1 MAERFD
7 SPAMPGVKPMPEPPD
22 PRIIPLDRQAAL
34 THQQVEQVRFG
45 LGDTGPLAQAVMNA
59 NVPALAKQLATGAV
73 QCLSTRR
80 PADPVVGQQ
89 IFETDTKLTK
99 FWDGTAW
106 VSGLGTTPTTTI
118 PVGTISPYGG
128 VLAPADWLLCDGSAV
143 SRTTYSALFAVISTT
158 YGVGDGSTTFN
169 LPTFVGTYTKF
180 IIKSIPDVSNTFG
193 IALTGTAGG
202 DLSGTYPNPSVN
214 YLIPSNPQIASYTLT
229 LTDSNKMIEM
239 NNASANNLTVPLDA
253 TVPYRLGTQMT
264 ILQTGA
270 GQTTIVATGGV
281 IINATPGLKLRTQ
294 WSSATLIK
302 RATNTWVAIGDLSA

>member
-1 MAERFD
+1 VAKDLEA
-7 SPAMPGVKPMPEPPD
+7 PKPFVPSVFAD
-22 PRIIPLDRQAAL
+22 GDKLDAGN
-34 THQQVEQVRFG
+34 VEEMRFG
-45 LGDTGPLAQAVMNA
+45 LAGSGPLAKAVLDSNA
-59 NVPALAKQLATGAV
+59 VGTMRQLIGGGA
-73 QCLSTRR
+73 
-80 PADPVVGQQ
+80 
-89 IFETDTKLTK
+89 
-99 FWDGTAW
+99 
-106 VSGLGTTPTTTI
+106 TPTTTI